1 MQFGLSFRRFV
12 PMFEIELA
20 AYFAN
25 KQMLVSS
32 LLVQP
37 IVYLLLLGGGLETV
51 VDLEGR
57 YEGVD
62 SYLSFIL
69 PGLFALQGLGTV
81 THVIYR
87 ATIDRRWGLL
97 AFKKLAGG
105 GALAYLAAL
114 SVAPVV
120 AVLCQVIVLTILA
133 VLMGASVNGWN
144 LLLAA
149 SLTLALSVFWPALGL
164 TVTAIISNYQQR
176 DMVITLM
183 MLPLVF
189 SAPIFYPVEGAS
201 RYIQWISRLNPL
213 TYQVEVVR
221 EAFLLGEFSW
231 RLPVM
236 VAATVLAVIVAIST
250 MGRGDLLSV
259 GER

>member
-1 MQFGLSFRRFV
+1 M
-12 PMFEIELA
+12 
-20 AYFAN
+20 
-25 KQMLVSS
+25 
-32 LLVQP
+32 
-37 IVYLLLLGGGLETV
+37 
-51 VDLEGR
+51 
-57 YEGVD
+57 
-62 SYLSFIL
+62 
-69 PGLFALQGLGTV
+69 
-81 THVIYR
+81 
-87 ATIDRRWGLL
+87 
-97 AFKKLAGG
+97 
-105 GALAYLAAL
+105 AYLAAL

-133 VLMGASVNGWN
+133 VLMGAPVDSWN
-144 LLLAA
+144 LLLAV

-236 VAATVLAVIVAIST
+236 VAATVLVVIVAIST